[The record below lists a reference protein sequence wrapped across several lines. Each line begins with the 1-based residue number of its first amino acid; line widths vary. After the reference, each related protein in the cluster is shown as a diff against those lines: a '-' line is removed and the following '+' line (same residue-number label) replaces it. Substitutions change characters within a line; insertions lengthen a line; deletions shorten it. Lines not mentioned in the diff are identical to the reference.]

1 MNSNVS
7 SETQI
12 NYIKGLLE
20 IDPFLDPDTRGFAE
34 GISLSNIKGRVE
46 DRKYDMQSTGQQTMG
61 GYGDTVSFSEATRAH
76 AACQVFR
83 GQAEERANNGKPFP
97 QYTPL
102 TYQTQVVA
110 GMNYKIRVDVSGPPG
125 PWSAEEGIGPVRTKS
140 ILEMTVYWGLGTA
153 TPELKDAKM
162 LLEPL

>member
-1 MNSNVS
+1 
-7 SETQI
+7 
-12 NYIKGLLE
+12 
-20 IDPFLDPDTRGFAE
+20 
-34 GISLSNIKGRVE
+34 
-46 DRKYDMQSTGQQTMG
+46 MQSTGQQTMG

-102 TYQTQVVA
+102 TYQAQVVA
-110 GMNYKIRVDVSGPPG
+110 GMNYKIRVDVSGPPPEWPKEAG
-125 PWSAEEGIGPVRTKS
+125 IHGIGPVMTKS
-140 ILEMTVYWGLGTA
+140 VLEMTVYWGLGTA